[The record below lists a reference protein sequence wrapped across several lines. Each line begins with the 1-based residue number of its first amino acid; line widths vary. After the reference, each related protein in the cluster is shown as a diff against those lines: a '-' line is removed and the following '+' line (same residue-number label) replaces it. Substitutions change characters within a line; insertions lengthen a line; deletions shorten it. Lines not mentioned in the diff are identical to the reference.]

1 MHKSSLKKNNSDSH
15 RVCFACTT
23 PYQIMNAIS
32 IVHSSLLDADIFIFD
47 TFKGFDIVAENLRK
61 ENIFKNIYTIPF
73 YSNAG
78 KIKGRIYCTL
88 QFIRAEQYISR
99 FISKRSYYE
108 CIYISSQAIPKVVL
122 MRALTKW
129 NPHIKVVIYED
140 GMGTYV
146 RNGHALNGS
155 DKFQL
160 LQKIFKFKCIPN
172 GRTVFMPRIPDIAP
186 PLGKIENYDII
197 PMQPMPYNELR
208 ETLKRVF
215 GVKGKFRK
223 IEEKVIV
230 FDDLRTTSD
239 EKTSILD
246 ECYTQIYNMFPNDSI
261 CKPHPRSN
269 YEIKSQ
275 IKIYN
280 NTRIPIEILYM
291 EMTDLDK
298 KVVVSVFST
307 AAFTPFMMFGKSP
320 KLILLYKMLLPEN
333 LIREYDSLVNRI
345 KLVYRNEI
353 YTPSSV
359 AEFEK
364 CLIAV

>member
-1 MHKSSLKKNNSDSH
+1 MYTSLKKNKIYNT
-15 RVCFACTT
+15 RVFFACTT

-32 IVHSSLLDADIFIFD
+32 IVHTDSLDADICIFD
-47 TFKGFDIVAENLRK
+47 TFKGFDIVAERLRK
-61 ENIFKNIYTIPF
+61 EGVFRNIYTIPF
-73 YSNAG
+73 YSKAG
-78 KIKGRIYCTL
+78 IITGRLYCTWR
-88 QFIRAEQYISR
+88 FIRAEHYI
-99 FISKRSYYE
+99 RSYVPLDSFYSKL
-108 CIYISSQAIPKVVL
+108 YISSQAVPKIVL
-122 MRALTKW
+122 MRALAKW
-129 NPHIKVVIYED
+129 NPNLIIVIYED

-146 RNGHALNGS
+146 QGGHALNGS
-155 DKFQL
+155 NKFHF
-160 LQKIFKFKCIPN
+160 LQRIFKLECMPK

-197 PMQPMPYNELR
+197 PMRPMPYNELR

-215 GVKGKFRK
+215 GVKEKFRK

-239 EKTSILD
+239 EKTRILD